1 MADYQDQ
8 DSSEDTRINDA
19 KKFLN
24 LCNDVD
30 SNNRAEALD
39 DVRFCAGD
47 QWPVDV
53 QNSRVLESRP
63 CLTIN
68 KVDAYVR
75 QICNQIRQQR
85 PRIKVQGMNN
95 EADAKLA
102 DILSGVCRHIEYQ
115 SSADV
120 AYDTASEY
128 AVKMGWGYF
137 RVMTDYISPDSFEQE
152 IYIRQ
157 IDNPFTVYF
166 DPNSQLPDGSDAERC
181 LITTVVSKKT
191 FRAMYPNKNDG
202 QGFTSRGT
210 GDSDS
215 EWVTKEDVRIAEYFY
230 TVRTPA
236 KLVLLSDGTSVFE
249 DELPTPEVLA
259 EAGIEIVEKR
269 DTYKKQ
275 IKWCKV
281 TAMEVLEEGDW
292 AGKYIPII
300 PVYGQSCIIDAKHKK
315 FGLVRMAK
323 DPQRMYNYWTTA
335 LTESVALA
343 PKAKWVMAEGQDEG
357 HENEWAQANI
367 KAMPVLRYKQTDTEG
382 RQAPAPQRLQPEPPP
397 AGIVTATQGMS
408 NDLMTVVGIYDPS
421 QLPQGNMSGKAIAG
435 QQQQVDMV
443 NFHYYDN
450 LTRSIAYCG
459 RIILDLIPKIYDTE
473 RVMRIIGADEKP
485 EIITLNQRVTT
496 EDGVEKILNDVSVG
510 RYDVVM
516 DTGPGFATKR
526 TEAVEAM
533 MTLLAADPNLMQ
545 TAGDLIFR
553 NMDFPGADI
562 IADRM
567 AAANPLAQIDEKSDI
582 PPQVQMQLAQSKQMV
597 QQLQQQIQTMGLD
610 IKYGQ
615 SVAETKER
623 ASTAR
628 KLMEVTAK
636 AHNTE
641 TMAEVKVNDQNTR
654 SITSQNKTEIDAIVR
669 LLIANLD
676 TTAIK
681 AELDRRNEEQFAF
694 AQQAAQDID
703 QGQNPLMQ
711 PPQQP
716 LPPQQPMQAQEPM
729 PQSMEQQPQP
739 MQGIQ

>member
-8 DSSEDTRINDA
+8 DSSEDSRINEA

-24 LCNDVD
+24 LCNDTD

-102 DILSGVCRHIEYQ
+102 EILSGVCRHIEYQ

-120 AYDTASEY
+120 AYDTAVEY

-137 RVMTDYISPDSFEQE
+137 RVMTDYISDDSFEQE
-152 IYIRQ
+152 IYIRP

-191 FRAMYPNKNDG
+191 FKAMYPDKDDG

-210 GDSDS
+210 GDSDA

-230 TVRTPA
+230 TVKTPT
-236 KLVLLSDGTSVFE
+236 KLVLLSDGTSVYQ
-249 DELPTPEVLA
+249 DELPSDEALA
-259 EAGIEIVEKR
+259 DAGITIIERR

-275 IKWCKV
+275 LKWCKV
-281 TAMEVLEEGDW
+281 TAMQVLEEGDW

-357 HENEWAQANI
+357 HENEWAMANI

-382 RQAPAPQRLQPEPPP
+382 RTAPAPQRLQPEPPP

-421 QLPQGNMSGKAIAG
+421 QLPQGNMSGKALAG

-496 EDGVEKILNDVSVG
+496 EEGVDKILNDVSVG

-526 TEAVEAM
+526 QEASESM
-533 MTLLAADPNLMQ
+533 MSLLAADPTLMQ

-553 NMDFPGADI
+553 NMDFPGAEI

-567 AAANPLAQIDEKSDI
+567 AASNPLAQIDEKSDI
-582 PPQVQMQLAQSKQMV
+582 PPQVQMQLAQSKQMI
-597 QQLQQQIQTMGLD
+597 QQLQQQMEQMGLD

-623 ASTAR
+623 GSTAR

-654 SITSQNKTEIDAIVR
+654 SITSQNKTEIDAIVK

-716 LPPQQPMQAQEPM
+716 MQVQEPM

-739 MQGIQ
+739 MQGIQQ

>member
-152 IYIRQ
+152 IYIRP

-191 FRAMYPNKNDG
+191 FRAMYPDKDDG

-249 DELPTPEVLA
+249 DELPDAQVLA
-259 EAGIEIVEKR
+259 DAGIEITEKR

-382 RQAPAPQRLQPEPPP
+382 RTAPAPQRLQPEPPP

-421 QLPQGNMSGKAIAG
+421 MLPQGNMSGKAIAG

-496 EDGVEKILNDVSVG
+496 EEGVDKILNDVSVG

-526 TEAVEAM
+526 GEAVEAM
-533 MTLLAADPNLMQ
+533 MTLLAADPTLMQ

-567 AAANPLAQIDEKSDI
+567 AASNPLAQIDEKSDI
-582 PPQVQMQLAQSKQMV
+582 PPQVQMQLAQSQQTI
-597 QQLQQQIQTMGLD
+597 QQLQQQMQQMGLD

-623 ASTAR
+623 GSTAR

-703 QGQNPLMQ
+703 QGQNPVMQ
-711 PPQQP
+711 
-716 LPPQQPMQAQEPM
+716 PPQQPMQAQQPM

>member
-8 DSSEDTRINDA
+8 DSSEDSRINDA

-102 DILSGVCRHIEYQ
+102 EILSGVCRHIEYQ

-137 RVMTDYISPDSFEQE
+137 RVTTDYISDDSFEQE
-152 IYIRQ
+152 IFIRP

-181 LITTVVSKKT
+181 LITTVVSKKQ
-191 FRAMYPNKNDG
+191 FRAMYPGKDDG

-210 GDSDS
+210 GDSDA

-230 TVRTPA
+230 TVRTPT
-236 KLVLLSDGTSVFE
+236 KLVLLSDGTSVYE
-249 DELPTPEVLA
+249 DELPAPEVLA
-259 EAGIEIVEKR
+259 EAGITIIERR

-292 AGKYIPII
+292 AGKYIPVI
-300 PVYGQSCIIDAKHKK
+300 PVYGQTAVIDAKHKK

-343 PKAKWVMAEGQDEG
+343 PKAKWLMAEGQDEG
-357 HENEWAQANI
+357 HENEWAMANI

-382 RQAPAPQRLQPEPPP
+382 RPAQPPTRLQPEPPP

-421 QLPQGNMSGKAIAG
+421 QLPQGNISGKALNG

-485 EIITLNQRVTT
+485 EIITLNQRVTD
-496 EDGVEKILNDVSVG
+496 EEGVERILNDVSVG

-526 TEAVEAM
+526 GEAVEAM
-533 MTLLAADPNLMQ
+533 MTLLAADPNLMA

-553 NMDFPGADI
+553 NMDFPGAEI
-562 IADRM
+562 IADRL

-582 PPQVQMQLAQSKQMV
+582 PPQVQMQLAQAKKMV
-597 QQLQQQIQTMGLD
+597 ADAQEQIAALNMD
-610 IKYGQ
+610 IQYGK
-615 SVAETKER
+615 SVKEIQER
-623 ASTAR
+623 GATAR
-628 KLMEVTAK
+628 TLMQATAK
-636 AHNTE
+636 AHDSE
-641 TMAEVKVNDQNTR
+641 LKSESIVNQVNMKA
-654 SITSQNKTEIDAIVR
+654 ITSQNKTEIDAIVKM
-669 LLIANLD
+669 LIANLD
-676 TTAIK
+676 TSALK
-681 AELDRRNEEQFAF
+681 AEMDRRNSEQMIFAEK
-694 AQQAAQDID
+694 AVNDV
-703 QGQNPLMQ
+703 GENPNPLIN
-711 PPQQP
+711 
-716 LPPQQPMQAQEPM
+716 QQPMQEQQPM
-729 PQSMEQQPQP
+729 QQSQQMPMEQQPQP
-739 MQGIQ
+739 PMQGM

>member
-152 IYIRQ
+152 IYIRP

-191 FRAMYPNKNDG
+191 FRAMYPGKDDG

-739 MQGIQ
+739 MQGI

>member
-8 DSSEDTRINDA
+8 DSSEDSRINEA

-39 DVRFCAGD
+39 DVRFAAGD

-95 EADAKLA
+95 ESDAKLA
-102 DILSGVCRHIEYQ
+102 KILSGVCRHIEYQ

-137 RVMTDYISPDSFEQE
+137 RVTTDYITDDSFEQE
-152 IYIRQ
+152 IFIRP

-191 FRAMYPNKNDG
+191 FKAMYPGKDDG
-202 QGFTSRGT
+202 QGFSGRGT

-215 EWVTKEDVRIAEYFY
+215 EWVTKEDIRVAEYFY
-230 TVRTPA
+230 TVRKPA
-236 KLVLLSDGTSVFE
+236 KLVRLSDGTSVYE
-249 DELPTPEVLA
+249 DELPDQEILD
-259 EAGIEIVEKR
+259 EAGITIVDKR
-269 DTYKKQ
+269 DSVKKEVH
-275 IKWCKV
+275 WCKV
-281 TAMEVLEEGDW
+281 TAMEVLEEGIW

-300 PVYGQSCIIDAKHKK
+300 PVYGQQCIVDAKHKR

-343 PKAKWVMAEGQDEG
+343 PKAKWLLAEGQDEG

-367 KAMPVLRYKQTDTEG
+367 KAMPVLRYKQTDSEG
-382 RQAPAPQRLQPEPPP
+382 RVAPAPTRLQPEPPP
-397 AGIVTATQGMS
+397 AGIITATQGMS

-450 LTRSIAYCG
+450 LTRSIAFCG
-459 RIILDLIPKIYDTE
+459 RVILDLIPKIYDTE
-473 RVMRIIGADEKP
+473 RVMRIIGEDDKP
-485 EIITLNQRVTT
+485 EIITLNQRSTD
-496 EDGVEKILNDVSVG
+496 ENGVEKILNDVSVG
-510 RYDVVM
+510 RYDIVM

-526 TEAVEAM
+526 AESSEM
-533 MTLLAADPNLMQ
+533 MIQMLSVDPNLMQ
-545 TAGDLIFR
+545 VAGDLVFR
-553 NMDFPGADI
+553 NLDFPGAEI
-562 IADRM
+562 IADRL
-567 AAANPLAQIDEKSDI
+567 AAANPMAQIDEKSDV
-582 PPQVQMQLAQSKQMV
+582 PPQVQMQLAQAQKMIADI
-597 QQLQQQIQTMGLD
+597 QQENAALKMDIQ
-610 IKYGQ
+610 YGK
-615 SVAETKER
+615 SVKEMQEKGATTR
-623 ASTAR
+623 T
-628 KLMEVTAK
+628 LMQATAK
-636 AHNTE
+636 AHDSE
-641 TMAEVKVNDQNTR
+641 LKSESIVNQVNMKA
-654 SITSQNKTEIDAIVR
+654 ITSQNKTEIDAIVKM
-669 LLIANLD
+669 LVANLD
-676 TTAIK
+676 TNRLEQEIA
-681 AELDRRNEEQFAF
+681 RRNAEQMAF
-694 AQQAAQDID
+694 AEQGVSDID
-703 QGQNPLMQ
+703 QEQNPLMN
-711 PPQQP
+711 QQP
-716 LPPQQPMQAQEPM
+716 AQQVMPVEQPMEQQLPPQGM
-729 PQSMEQQPQP
+729 
-739 MQGIQ
+739 

>member
-120 AYDTASEY
+120 AYDTAAEY

-137 RVMTDYISPDSFEQE
+137 RVTTDYISPDSFEQE
-152 IYIRQ
+152 IYIRP

-181 LITTVVSKKT
+181 LITTVVSKKQ
-191 FRAMYPNKNDG
+191 FRAMYPGKNDG

-210 GDSDS
+210 GDSDA

-230 TVRTPA
+230 TVRTPT
-236 KLVLLSDGTSVFE
+236 KLVLLSDGTSVYE
-249 DELPTPEVLA
+249 DELPSSEVL
-259 EAGIEIVEKR
+259 EDAGIEIVERR

-275 IKWCKV
+275 IKWCKL
-281 TAMEVLEEGDW
+281 TAMEVLEETDW
-292 AGKYIPII
+292 AGKYIPVI
-300 PVYGQSCIIDAKHKK
+300 PVYGQTAVIDAKHKK

-343 PKAKWVMAEGQDEG
+343 PKAKWLMAEGQDEG
-357 HENEWAQANI
+357 HENEWAMANI

-382 RQAPAPQRLQPEPPP
+382 RVAPTPTRLQPEPPP

-421 QLPQGNMSGKAIAG
+421 QLPQGNMSGKAIQG

-459 RIILDLIPKIYDTE
+459 RIILDLIPQIYDTE

-526 TEAVEAM
+526 GEAVEAM
-533 MTLLAADPNLMQ
+533 MTLLAADPTLMQ

-553 NMDFPGADI
+553 NMDFPGAEI

-582 PPQVQMQLAQSKQMV
+582 PPQVQMQLAQSKQTIDQM
-597 QQLQQQIQTMGLD
+597 QQQIQTMGLD

-615 SVAETKER
+615 TVAETKER
-623 ASTAR
+623 GATAR
-628 KLMEVTAK
+628 TLMQATAK
-636 AHNTE
+636 AHDSELKSESIANQ
-641 TMAEVKVNDQNTR
+641 VNMKA
-654 SITSQNKTEIDAIVR
+654 ITSQNKTEIDAIVKM
-669 LLIANLD
+669 LVANLD
-676 TTAIK
+676 TTTLK
-681 AELDRRNEEQFAF
+681 AEMDRRNAEQLAF
-694 AQQAAQDID
+694 AQQSISDID
-703 QGQNPLMQ
+703 EEQNPLMSAQ
-711 PPQQP
+711 PM
-716 LPPQQPMQAQEPM
+716 QQPMQQPQQM
-729 PQSMEQQPQP
+729 PMEQAPMQPQP
-739 MQGIQ
+739 PMQGM